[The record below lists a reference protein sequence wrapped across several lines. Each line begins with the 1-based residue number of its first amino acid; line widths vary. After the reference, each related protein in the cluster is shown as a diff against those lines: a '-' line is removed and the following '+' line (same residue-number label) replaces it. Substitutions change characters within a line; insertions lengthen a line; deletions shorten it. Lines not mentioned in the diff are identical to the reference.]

1 MLQVKGNDIVISYG
15 DTLDIVFRVT
25 GFEIVP
31 SDRIIFSVKNELFDE
46 DTVITKEFTNIE
58 GTDINIIISSEEMKK
73 LSYGINYYDILCIN
87 ADNKVN
93 INFPAKLIVEKVVH
107 NE

>member
-87 ADNKVN
+87 ADNKVTL
-93 INFPAKLIVEKVVH
+93 NFPAKLIVEKVVH